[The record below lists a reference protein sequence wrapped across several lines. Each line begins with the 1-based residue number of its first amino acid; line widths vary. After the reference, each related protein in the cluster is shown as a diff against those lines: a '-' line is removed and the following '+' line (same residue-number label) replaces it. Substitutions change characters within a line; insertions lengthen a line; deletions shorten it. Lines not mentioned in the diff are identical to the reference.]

1 MNKKGI
7 FLYIKNQRITKAA
20 KNLCGILGLA
30 LLSISILQSVLRIFF
45 RIALPWVFEL
55 VGLITVYLVF
65 IGACALIIED
75 STVRLKYF
83 VDLLPESIR
92 AYIEGLIGILTFI
105 LGVAILISSYKYY
118 QLSGLSRL
126 VNLPLSNSV
135 YSVIIFILGVTLIL
149 KSLFSFKK

>member
-7 FLYIKNQRITKAA
+7 FLYIKNQRITEAA

-30 LLSISILQSVLRIFF
+30 LLSISVLQSVLRIFF

-65 IGACALIIED
+65 IGACVLIIED
-75 STVRLKYF
+75 STVRLNYF

-92 AYIEGLIGILTFI
+92 AYIKGLIGILTFI

-135 YSVIIFILGVTLIL
+135 YSVITFILGVTLIL